1 MSSRLSTAGH
11 DSALH
16 REAREWLLLLTSGR
30 ATTVDAQDFRRW
42 CAQSLAHAQ
51 AFAETRLLWDNLG
64 AAARNLA
71 RREPLAP
78 SGTGGRAP
86 RGMSR
91 RAFLGGAVA
100 ASAALLV
107 AARSPLQWWP
117 SLPDVLADYRT
128 ATGEQRQVQLGGGVV
143 VEMNTQTALNVRM
156 LHGQP
161 VGIELLTGEIQ
172 LLTPGGLAGSFV
184 VQALQGRISA
194 PAGAQCNVRCLD
206 GKVEVTGLDGR
217 VRLEYLGR
225 SESLGRAEQAGYGSL
240 GLEAA
245 TPADTEAAIA
255 WRRRVLM
262 FDDQPLADVVAEINR
277 YRPGR
282 IILTNDA
289 LAARKVRARFSLN
302 QLGDVATLIHEAF
315 GAQVR
320 TLPGGIVLVS

>member
-1 MSSRLSTAGH
+1 MGMSPRSSVPGH

-16 REAREWLLLLTSGR
+16 REAREWLLLLTSGH
-30 ATTVDAQDFRRW
+30 ATTADASGFRRW
-42 CAQSLAHAQ
+42 CEQSAAHAQ

-64 AAARNLA
+64 TAARQVA
-71 RREPLAP
+71 DRERQA
-78 SGTGGRAP
+78 RAP
-86 RGMSR
+86 GPRRLMTR
-91 RAFLGGAVA
+91 RAFIGGAVA
-100 ASAALLV
+100 ASAAVLV
-107 AARSPLQWWP
+107 ARSPLQLWP
-117 SLPDVLADYRT
+117 SLPDVLADYHT

-217 VRLEYLGR
+217 VSLEYLGR